1 MVGNLMYVLMLAGR
15 WDEAARLADDV
26 LESAAGE
33 ATLDTSLLRFRK
45 AFLEALRGETRK
57 RGAQFAYCESW
68 KDAEDVQASAMSS
81 SGQGALA
88 LAAGE
93 YRIALEAAT
102 QAIEG
107 ALTAGLPLAH
117 EVVRLSFP
125 DAVDAAVAM
134 GELEAV
140 DRLLELFANRPLGE
154 IPQFLEGS
162 ATRAKALVAIAG
174 PRGRSGGP
182 SHRHRDGLPWSRLPD
197 LARACAARPG
207 GMACPPGQA
216 RRVDT
221 DRRASGGRIRTVGA
235 GSDARPG
242 TGTARHSGCRL
253 GPGQPIGEPETPC
266 RPSMAAANGPSE
278 AFGVNQVA

>member
-45 AFLEALRGETRK
+45 AFLEALRGEL
-57 RGAQFAYCESW
+57 
-68 KDAEDVQASAMSS
+68 ASARASVRVLRVLEGRRGCPSVGYVS

-107 ALTAGLPLAH
+107 ALTAGLPLAD

-125 DAVDAAVAM
+125 M
-134 GELEAV
+134 
-140 DRLLELFANRPLGE
+140 RSTRP
-154 IPQFLEGS
+154 
-162 ATRAKALVAIAG
+162 
-174 PRGRSGGP
+174 
-182 SHRHRDGLPWSRLPD
+182 
-197 LARACAARPG
+197 
-207 GMACPPGQA
+207 
-216 RRVDT
+216 
-221 DRRASGGRIRTVGA
+221 
-235 GSDARPG
+235 
-242 TGTARHSGCRL
+242 
-253 GPGQPIGEPETPC
+253 
-266 RPSMAAANGPSE
+266 
-278 AFGVNQVA
+278 